1 MPLKFIRRLTR
12 SILLIPTILVALLF
26 VLSCL
31 ASELNPERWWFVG
44 ALSLL
49 LPYLIIIL
57 IFAFIFWM
65 ITKPKAALIPLL
77 ALMIGWRQIKVVFSY
92 HIFSSFHTENKAP
105 DGLRLV
111 SWNVASMYGIS
122 QKQSKKKY
130 DRKEIAATIKGL
142 APDVI
147 CLQEF
152 NHSETQGENANNIGL
167 FSDTYPYHFFSKDIN
182 KKNGFYQAGSIIFSK
197 YPIIHTQKVKY
208 PKGISESFIF
218 ADILR
223 GMDTIR
229 IFNVHLQSYK
239 FSSQDYEDIAQ
250 IKRQSD
256 STLTASYSIL
266 KKMQLAYSRRAIQ
279 AGIIRR
285 YADSTTIPSIICGD
299 FNDVPASYAYF
310 KLRGRH
316 RLDAFLNKSWGI
328 GRTFYSLAP
337 TLRIDYIM
345 PDERFDIDQFDLIDE
360 NLSDHLLLVTD
371 LHLHPAPL
379 PAPVRVP

>member
-57 IFAFIFWM
+57 LFAFIFWM

-92 HIFSSFHTENKAP
+92 HIFSSFRTENKAP
-105 DGLRLV
+105 DGIRLV

-167 FSDTYPYHFFSKDIN
+167 FSDTYPYHYFSKDIN

-197 YPIIHTQKVKY
+197 YPIIHAQKVKY

-310 KLRGRH
+310 KLRGHH